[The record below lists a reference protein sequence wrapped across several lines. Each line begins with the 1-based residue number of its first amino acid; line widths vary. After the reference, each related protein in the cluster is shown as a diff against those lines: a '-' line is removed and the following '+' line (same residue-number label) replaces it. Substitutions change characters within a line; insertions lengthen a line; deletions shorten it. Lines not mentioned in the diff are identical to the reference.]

1 MRGLIKILNFQ
12 KNNLDNFLKQLKE
25 IKLVIMDF
33 DGVLTDSGIYISN
46 DGNNLRRFDVKDGLG
61 IKLLQINSI
70 TTAIVSGSNSE
81 VINQRGDALGIKI
94 IKKSVTN
101 KFEEVKNIQKETNLK
116 PKQTLFLGD
125 DINDLSVIPLVQL
138 FIVPC
143 NAHKACKSKASL
155 IGKCNGGNGFIR
167 EVTDQILIAKGIDP
181 FSTFYGHNDMEMQK
195 I

>member
-1 MRGLIKILNFQ
+1 MEVFT
-12 KNNLDNFLKQLKE
+12 
-25 IKLVIMDF
+25 
-33 DGVLTDSGIYISN
+33 DGGIYIN
-46 DGNNLRRFDVKDGLG
+46 NEGNHIRRFDVKDGLG

-125 DINDLSVIPLVQL
+125 DINDLSVIPYSS
-138 FIVPC
+138 IIY
-143 NAHKACKSKASL
+143 SS
-155 IGKCNGGNGFIR
+155 I
-167 EVTDQILIAKGIDP
+167 
-181 FSTFYGHNDMEMQK
+181 
-195 I
+195 